1 MNDSAQFIK
10 EKKVRKQKESQK
22 KKKKKQTYCVQWKL
36 AEESAIVSTMIM
48 TRKLSVLGATLTFK
62 LLQVVAE
69 TCV

>member
-10 EKKVRKQKESQK
+10 KKKVKKQKKPK
-22 KKKKKQTYCVQWKL
+22 KKKKKQTDCVQWKL
-36 AEESAIVSTMIM
+36 AEELAIVSTMIM

>member
-10 EKKVRKQKESQK
+10 EKKVRKQKESQ

>member
-22 KKKKKQTYCVQWKL
+22 KKKQTGCVQWKL